1 MQDRRLTPNWALDP
15 VASTGAI
22 LKESWNCKGREESP
36 DRLGRGQNHVCDWAT
51 SVVSMKAP
59 IDANQ

>member
-22 LKESWNCKGREESP
+22 LKNRGTVRAVKRALFGLDAARTTFAIGRPPSC
-36 DRLGRGQNHVCDWAT
+36 R
-51 SVVSMKAP
+51 
-59 IDANQ
+59 